1 MTHTYYDYHLMKDD
15 QVINLFGALV
25 LTVSSA
31 MESNIDQAVS
41 LSEGHSAALVA
52 IVHHPDQS
60 IDELSQVIKLSH
72 SGAVRAVDRLV
83 TAGLAIRA
91 VGTDGRTVRLRV
103 TQSGRRKVEL
113 ILKAR
118 RTSLN
123 TFISRLSP
131 DEKRQLTNVCCK
143 LLSEVAKS
151 PSEAHRICRLC
162 DESICFAKGSC
173 PVAIGL
179 DTISEDRSV

>member
-1 MTHTYYDYHLMKDD
+1 MKDD
-15 QVINLFGALV
+15 QVVNLFGALV

-41 LSEGHSAALVA
+41 LSEAHSAALVA
-52 IVHHPDQS
+52 IAHHPDQS
-60 IDELSQVIKLSH
+60 IDELRQIIKLSH

-83 TAGLAIRA
+83 TASLAVRA
-91 VGTDGRTVRLRV
+91 VGTDGRAVRLRA

-113 ILKAR
+113 ILRAR
-118 RTSLN
+118 QTSLN

-131 DEKRQLTNVCCK
+131 EEKRQLKNVCRK
-143 LLSEVAKS
+143 LLSGAAET
-151 PSEAHRICRLC
+151 PSEARRICRLC
-162 DESICFAKGSC
+162 DESICFAKGNC

-179 DTISEDRSV
+179 HTILEDESV